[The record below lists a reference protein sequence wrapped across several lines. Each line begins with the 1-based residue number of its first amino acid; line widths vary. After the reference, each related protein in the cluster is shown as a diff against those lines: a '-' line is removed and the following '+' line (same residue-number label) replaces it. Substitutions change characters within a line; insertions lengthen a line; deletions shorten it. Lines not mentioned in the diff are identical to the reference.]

1 MRSSNSIIALLKYFS
16 SSSKRSEPH
25 LTWLIKLKLVKRR
38 LTHWN
43 REIIITCVIKISR
56 YRDIEMCRG
65 IENVIYIGDCTRGCV
80 CRHENIST
88 KLCVWLRPGRRCESL
103 IVVKLWVWAQSC
115 QLCRTLGR
123 VVASQSDRA
132 RITQGQH
139 DTALPRHCPG
149 EIQEKPNSVLPSYLK
164 TPVAFP
170 CIQGFLFYWPGLE
183 STTISQ
189 AGKLTSS
196 SDLSP
201 PGVKDPR
208 RALEPGGL
216 RS

>member
-1 MRSSNSIIALLKYFS
+1 MLDHFLFHNLSNEAFWGVPILSLLCWNIFLPRQNALSLTSLDLSNLNWSREDSPTETERSLSHVS
-16 SSSKRSEPH
+16 
-25 LTWLIKLKLVKRR
+25 
-38 LTHWN
+38 
-43 REIIITCVIKISR
+43 SR

-65 IENVIYIGDCTRGCV
+65 VENVIYNGDCTRGCV
-80 CRHENIST
+80 CRQENSST

-164 TPVAFP
+164 TPITIP
-170 CIQGFLFYWPGLE
+170 RIQGFLFYWPGL
-183 STTISQ
+183 
-189 AGKLTSS
+189 
-196 SDLSP
+196 
-201 PGVKDPR
+201 
-208 RALEPGGL
+208 
-216 RS
+216 